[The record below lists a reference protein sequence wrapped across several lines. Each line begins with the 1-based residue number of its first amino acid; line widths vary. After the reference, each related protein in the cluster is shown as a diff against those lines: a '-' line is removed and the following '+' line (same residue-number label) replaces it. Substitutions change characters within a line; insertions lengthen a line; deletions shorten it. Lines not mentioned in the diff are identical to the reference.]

1 MLELIVLAIPPVFI
15 AAFVVFILVVSRAQ
29 ARERREGRDHAPKR
43 GASRLA
49 LELRSGLTVG
59 LFAGFILA
67 FAGMFIKPL
76 PELEMGR
83 KVATPVVCP
92 TGGVPYAQHYRSG
105 RRGTSYRVVCLR
117 EGEPGSTPDQ
127 VPGARFPTLTTSALS
142 FSVYWLVLALVVA
155 TIKTSAGLV
164 RRR

>member
-29 ARERREGRDHAPKR
+29 ARARREGRDHAPKQ

-59 LFAGFILA
+59 LFVGFILA

-76 PELEMGR
+76 PDLDMGR
-83 KVATPVVCP
+83 KIATPVVCP
-92 TGGVPYAQHYRSG
+92 NGGVPYVQHYRSG
-105 RRGTSYRVVCLR
+105 KRGTSYRVVCLK
-117 EGEPGSTPDQ
+117 EGEPDAAPGE

-155 TIKTSAGLV
+155 TVKTSAGLV
-164 RRR
+164 GRR